1 MMAASLRAILRER
14 FFCARSISRKE
25 AQKAQREMEENDRS
39 GSLLEKA
46 LRPRDTDVQT
56 QLEINRLCDL
66 IRQTS
71 FEIHKYFRSG
81 HLEKIYENALTHRL
95 TKLGIEVIQQ
105 HPLNVFDEDG
115 ALLGHLCADLFVA
128 GRLVVEVKACRSL
141 VDEHIAQL
149 LGYLRAA
156 RIEHGLLINFG
167 GPKLQ
172 IKKYILSRETQV

>member
-1 MMAASLRAILRER
+1 MQESDH
-14 FFCARSISRKE
+14 RSP
-25 AQKAQREMEENDRS
+25 
-39 GSLLEKA
+39 LLEKL
-46 LRPRDTDVQT
+46 LRPGDTNVSDQI
-56 QLEINRLCDL
+56 EINRLCDI

-128 GRLVVEVKACRSL
+128 GKLVVEVKACRSL

-149 LGYLRAA
+149 LGYLRAS
-156 RIEHGLLINFG
+156 RIEHGLLVNFG

-172 IKKYILSRETQV
+172 IKKYILSRDTQS

>member
-1 MMAASLRAILRER
+1 MHESDH
-14 FFCARSISRKE
+14 RSP
-25 AQKAQREMEENDRS
+25 
-39 GSLLEKA
+39 LLENV
-46 LRPRDTDVQT
+46 LRPEDTSVRDQV
-56 QLEINRLCDL
+56 EINRLCDI

-71 FEIHKYFRSG
+71 FEIHRYFRSG

-95 TKLGIEVIQQ
+95 TKLGIEVVQQ

-128 GRLVVEVKACRSL
+128 GKLVVEVKACRSL

-149 LGYLRAA
+149 LGYLRAS

-167 GPKLQ
+167 GQKLQ
-172 IKKYILSRETQV
+172 IKKYILSRDTPT